1 MGIENQFDKAYKKL
15 KSSVYYDKTQL
26 VLRDKIVKY
35 ESENDLSKRFNRI
48 AEILNGTDKKWNQY
62 KNKLTD
68 SIEVLAF
75 PKKIAHE
82 EETIIMNVSKTTVA
96 LNELQYFLD
105 MDVEGQFLGV
115 LWCLFIGTQVDKSLY
130 EHSYG
135 NRIKNNVISDDGIV
149 SSSPYL
155 FRQYFEQYESWRD
168 KGLDI
173 AQETLRKN
181 NDVIIVTMDF
191 TRYFYSLNI
200 CEERYNKLYETLIS
214 GSDLDC
220 RQLQRIHEFVYEV
233 IKIYSKKL
241 KTEGLNVLNA
251 LPIGFYP
258 SYVLSNWYLDNF
270 DKAMCD
276 RWNPLYYGRYVD
288 DIIIIDKIE
297 KGSEIYKKAIKDELD
312 RDNVLN
318 YYLCNCNAI
327 KSNKCINNTSL
338 LYETK
343 DTSQNQIQYHINKDI
358 LNDPVG
364 DIEIKNDKVKI
375 FYFRENNTDAL
386 IDCFRKVIARN
397 KSEFRFLPEDQSI
410 LQYDDYSDI
419 YKIVSKDTINKLRG
433 VSDIQLDKYE
443 LSKFLG
449 KYLRI
454 STLIDDKKEL
464 KFEKDIQQIFDNR
477 TIVDNYTSWEKILEV
492 LILDNKF
499 DALIKF
505 VDKILFAITN
515 IKYIN
520 NNTPLIKKSLLL
532 VLRSALNRSM
542 SLCWGKDIGI
552 SVENIEKLF
561 DKYENESLLSYKGI
575 FSATQINKYRK
586 YYCKTRM
593 CDKNAVPL
601 IVDAIFS
608 EELIN
613 NLSDN
618 ENKINLS
625 KFSECLAIAKNLELI
640 NLKYKY
646 FPYTISPQDI
656 EICLILNSIQKQEEL
671 ESSND
676 ISRTVKT
683 VFKKLNGFE
692 LKNYIDVITKDI
704 NELSS
709 NKHYT
714 SLIKINNEKKQK
726 CHIAI
731 ANVKLSIENMEKL
744 LIDTPNRSYDRYK
757 QAVKLINDAI
767 KNKVNILVLPEAF
780 LPFEWLPIVART
792 CAKVNLAIIT
802 GVEHLKCDKK
812 VYNLTA
818 TILPYR
824 SEDYAFSYINLRNK
838 VHYAPDEKLTIESYG
853 FNIVAGKE
861 YSLFNWN
868 DIWFPVY
875 CCYELTSILDRSI
888 FMSLA
893 DILIAVEWNHD
904 VNYYSNIIESLS
916 RDLHCFC
923 VQVNT
928 SDYGDSRITRPSQ
941 TVNKDIVRTKGGKNS
956 TILTDTIDILGLRKF
971 QIKGYSLQK
980 QDKSYKPTP
989 PQFEYENVRKKIIGT
1004 LWEELKL

>member
-1 MGIENQFDKAYKKL
+1 MGLEMQFDKAFKKL
-15 KSSVYYDKTQL
+15 KSSIYYDKTQL

-35 ESENDLSKRFNRI
+35 ESKNNLSKRFSEI
-48 AEILNGTDKKWNQY
+48 EEILCGSDDKWNNY
-62 KNKLTD
+62 KNKIID
-68 SIEVLAF
+68 SIKVLAF
-75 PKKIAHE
+75 PKKIFQNE
-82 EETIIMNVSKTTVA
+82 DTIIMNVSKTTVS
-96 LNELQYFLD
+96 LNELQYFID
-105 MDVEGQFLGV
+105 IDVEGQLLGV
-115 LWCLFIGTQVDKSLY
+115 LWCLFIGTQIDKSLY

-135 NRIKNNVISDDGIV
+135 NRVKNNVISDDSII

-173 AQETLRKN
+173 AQEALKKN

-200 CEERYNKLYETLIS
+200 SEERYSKLYDKFIS
-214 GSDLDC
+214 DTVLDC
-220 RQLQRIHEFVYEV
+220 IELERIHKFVYDV
-233 IKIYSKKL
+233 IEGYSKKL
-241 KTEGLNVLNA
+241 NKIGVTVTNA

-258 SYVLSNWYLDNF
+258 SNVLSNWYLDNF
-270 DKAMCD
+270 DLAMCD

-297 KGSEIYKKAIKDELD
+297 KGSEIYKKAINDQLD
-312 RDNVLN
+312 RDSVLN

-327 KSNKCINNTSL
+327 KSNKCKNNTSL

-343 DTSQNQIQYHINKDI
+343 DINRDILYHINKEI
-358 LNDPVG
+358 LEDEVG
-364 DIEIKNDKVKI
+364 DIVVKNDKVKI
-375 FYFRENNTDAL
+375 FYFRESNTDAL

-410 LQYDDYSDI
+410 LQYDDYSEI

-477 TIVDNYTSWEKILEV
+477 TIVDNYISWEKILEI
-492 LILDNKF
+492 LILDDKLG
-499 DALIKF
+499 ALIDF
-505 VDKILFAITN
+505 IDKILFAITN
-515 IKYIN
+515 IKHTN
-520 NNTPLIKKSLLL
+520 KKLVKKSLLL
-532 VLRSALNRSM
+532 VLRSALNRSL
-542 SLCWGKDIGI
+542 SLYWGKSISINIGK
-552 SVENIEKLF
+552 IEKLLESYE
-561 DKYENESLLSYKGI
+561 DKTLLSNKKL
-575 FSATQINKYRK
+575 FSITIINEYRK
-586 YYCKTRM
+586 HYCEARM
-593 CDKNAVPL
+593 SDKNAIPL
-601 IVDAIFS
+601 IPDAIFS
-608 EELIN
+608 EKILNNIN
-613 NLSDN
+613 DN
-618 ENKINLS
+618 TCEINLS
-625 KFSECLAIAKNLELI
+625 RFSECLSFAQNLELKKI
-640 NLKYKY
+640 KYKF

-656 EICLILNSIQKQEEL
+656 ELCQVLNSIKKQEEICTSD
-671 ESSND
+671 E
-676 ISRTVKT
+676 IAKRVKV
-683 VFKKLNGFE
+683 VFKKSNGFE
-692 LKNYIDVITKDI
+692 LKNYLNIISK
-704 NELSS
+704 ES
-709 NKHYT
+709 NGFTSARHST
-714 SLIKINNEKKQK
+714 SLIKIGSEKKQK

-731 ANVKLSIENMEKL
+731 ANVKLSLQNMENV
-744 LIDTPNRSYDRYK
+744 LIDIPNRSYDRYI
-757 QAVKLINDAI
+757 QAVKLINEAI
-767 KNKVNILVLPEAF
+767 KNKVDILVLPEAF

-792 CAKVNLAIIT
+792 CAKVNLAIVT
-802 GVEHLKCDKK
+802 GVEHLKYDRK

-818 TILPYR
+818 TILPYK
-824 SEDYAFSYINLRNK
+824 SEDYPFSYINLRNK
-838 VHYAPDEKLTIESYG
+838 VHYAPNEKATIESYG
-853 FNIVAGKE
+853 FNIVEGKE
-861 YSLFNWN
+861 YNLFNWN

-893 DILIAVEWNHD
+893 DILITVEWNHD

-928 SDYGDSRITRPSQ
+928 SDYGDSRITRPTQ
-941 TVNKDIVRTKGGKNS
+941 TVDKDIVRTKGGKNS
-956 TILTDTIDILGLRKF
+956 TILTDTIDVVGLRKF

-989 PQFEYENVRKKIIGT
+989 PQFDYENVRKKIIGT
-1004 LWEELKL
+1004 LWESMSKK